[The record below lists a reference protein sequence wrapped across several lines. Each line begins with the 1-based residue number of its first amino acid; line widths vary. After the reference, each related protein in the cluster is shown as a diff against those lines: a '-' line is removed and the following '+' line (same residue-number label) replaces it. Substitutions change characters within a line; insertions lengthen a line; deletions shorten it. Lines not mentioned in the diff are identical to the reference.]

1 MKTIQNE
8 NASIKV
14 ISNEDFMIS
23 GDWSGDQG
31 EALELIQDLAEAKQG
46 IANNAQLYCN
56 QGHSAGDNVFEGT
69 FTINAK

>member
-14 ISNEDFMIS
+14 TSNEDFMIS

-46 IANNAQLYCN
+46 PANNAQLYCD
-56 QGHSAGDNVFEGT
+56 QGHSAGDNVFEGA